1 MLTNKLQAI
10 WLELQELTNKV
21 NKQTTNYMARTTML
35 TNKLQTIWLEL
46 LDVNKQTTNYM
57 ARTTRC

>member
-1 MLTNKLQAI
+1 
-10 WLELQELTNKV
+10 
-21 NKQTTNYMARTTML
+21 ML

-46 LDVNKQTTNYM
+46 LDVNKQTASYI

>member
-1 MLTNKLQAI
+1 
-10 WLELQELTNKV
+10 
-21 NKQTTNYMARTTML
+21 ML

-46 LDVNKQTTNYM
+46 LDVNKQTTSYMARTTRTTVNKQTTNYM

>member
-1 MLTNKLQAI
+1 
-10 WLELQELTNKV
+10 
-21 NKQTTNYMARTTML
+21 ML

-46 LDVNKQTTNYM
+46 LDVNKQITSYM

>member
-1 MLTNKLQAI
+1 
-10 WLELQELTNKV
+10 
-21 NKQTTNYMARTTML
+21 ML

-46 LDVNKQTTNYM
+46 LDVNKQTTSYV

>member
-1 MLTNKLQAI
+1 MLTNKLQ
-10 WLELQELTNKV
+10 
-21 NKQTTNYMARTTML
+21 MA
-35 TNKLQTIWLEL
+35 IWLEL

>member
-10 WLELQELTNKV
+10 WLEL
-21 NKQTTNYMARTTML
+21 
-35 TNKLQTIWLEL
+35 
-46 LDVNKQTTNYM
+46 LDGNKQTTNYM

>member
-1 MLTNKLQAI
+1 
-10 WLELQELTNKV
+10 
-21 NKQTTNYMARTTML
+21 ML

-57 ARTTRC
+57 ARELLYG

>member
-1 MLTNKLQAI
+1 MI
-10 WLELQELTNKV
+10 
-21 NKQTTNYMARTTML
+21 
-35 TNKLQTIWLEL
+35 TNKLQTIGLEL

>member
-1 MLTNKLQAI
+1 
-10 WLELQELTNKV
+10 
-21 NKQTTNYMARTTML
+21 ML

-46 LDVNKQTTNYM
+46 QDVNKRTTNYM

>member
-1 MLTNKLQAI
+1 MLTNKLQTI
-10 WLELQELTNKV
+10 WLELLDV
-21 NKQTTNYMARTTML
+21 NKQTT
-35 TNKLQTIWLEL
+35 TIWLEL

>member
-1 MLTNKLQAI
+1 
-10 WLELQELTNKV
+10 
-21 NKQTTNYMARTTML
+21 ML

-46 LDVNKQTTNYM
+46 LDAIWLELLDVNKQTTSYM

>member
-1 MLTNKLQAI
+1 
-10 WLELQELTNKV
+10 
-21 NKQTTNYMARTTML
+21 ML

-57 ARTTRC
+57 LELLEQTNYKLYDDVNKQTTNYMARTTRC

>member
-1 MLTNKLQAI
+1 MLTNKLQTI
-10 WLELQELTNKV
+10 WLELLDV
-21 NKQTTNYMARTTML
+21 

-57 ARTTRC
+57 ATR

>member
-1 MLTNKLQAI
+1 
-10 WLELQELTNKV
+10 
-21 NKQTTNYMARTTML
+21 ML
-35 TNKLQTIWLEL
+35 TNKLQTIWLELEL

>member
-10 WLELQELTNKV
+10 WLELRDVK
-21 NKQTTNYMARTTML
+21 KQTTSC
-35 TNKLQTIWLEL
+35 
-46 LDVNKQTTNYM
+46 M

>member
-1 MLTNKLQAI
+1 MLTNKWQA
-10 WLELQELTNKV
+10 
-21 NKQTTNYMARTTML
+21 
-35 TNKLQTIWLEL
+35 IWLEL

>member
-1 MLTNKLQAI
+1 
-10 WLELQELTNKV
+10 
-21 NKQTTNYMARTTML
+21 ML

-46 LDVNKQTTNYM
+46 LDVNKQTTSYM

>member
-1 MLTNKLQAI
+1 
-10 WLELQELTNKV
+10 
-21 NKQTTNYMARTTML
+21 ML

-46 LDVNKQTTNYM
+46 LDVNKQTTIYM

>member
-1 MLTNKLQAI
+1 
-10 WLELQELTNKV
+10 
-21 NKQTTNYMARTTML
+21 ML

-57 ARTTRC
+57 ARTRY